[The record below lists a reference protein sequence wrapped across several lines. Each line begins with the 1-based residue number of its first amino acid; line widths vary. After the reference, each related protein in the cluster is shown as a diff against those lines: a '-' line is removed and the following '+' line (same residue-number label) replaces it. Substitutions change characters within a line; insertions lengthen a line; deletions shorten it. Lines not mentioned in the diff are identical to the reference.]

1 MKTVNFCFAT
11 HNHQPIGNFDYVIEE
26 AYEKSYLP
34 FFQLAEKSDLRFA
47 THFSGILLE
56 WLGKHHPEQLAI
68 LQSLVKNDQLEIISG
83 GYYEPILAVFSEED
97 QRAQIQKLSSLI
109 ESTFATK
116 PNGLWL
122 AERIWEQQLV
132 TSLADSGI
140 KYTILDDTHFRAAGL
155 EEEDLTGYYLT
166 ENKGKTIAIFPI
178 SKALR
183 YTIPFA
189 SVDETIKILHDAA
202 SESGGNI
209 ITFADDGEKFG
220 VWPNTFK
227 HVYHDGWLEEFFRK
241 LDENSSWLKAIHFS
255 EAITKLPPKGRI
267 YLPNASYAEMM
278 QWSLPTAKAEL
289 KYEEFVHTLSEN
301 KEEWK
306 EYQQFVRGGFWRNF
320 FVKYPESNHLHKR
333 ALEISTRFSSAKA
346 SVQNDKKYQRA
357 YDHLLAA
364 ECNDPYWHGVF
375 GGIYLANLRHEVY
388 TNLILA
394 ERDLDTIEKFKGI
407 SIATKDLNADGK
419 EDVAIKNNFFSIY
432 LDPSRGGSISEIDYM
447 PKAFNLSNFINRIV
461 EPSHQ
466 KLKSAEKSESTV
478 VTSKSIHD
486 IVVTKEKGLEK
497 HLVYDWYR
505 HGSFIDH
512 FLSTDVI
519 LSDLRAMTFLEH
531 GTFFKATIKPIIES
545 SANNAK
551 VTFRHQGNVFYNG
564 SSHPVTLEKYLHVEK
579 DSDLITAHISITN
592 NSEHILPIRYA
603 TEWTFGMLAGDA
615 DDRYYESP
623 GVEIRNR
630 KMKSTGEILAA
641 TELSLIDE
649 WTGFKLSLHAQKPC
663 TFWRTPIQTVSL
675 SEAGFER
682 VYQGSI
688 IFALWDFSLKPGE
701 KWDVGLSIRV
711 TDIQEKIKVQKS
723 KVNI

>member
-34 FFQLAEKSDLRFA
+34 FFQLAKKYDLRFA

-56 WLGKHHPEQLAI
+56 WLGKHHPEQIAI
-68 LQSLVKNDQLEIISG
+68 LRSLVKNDHLEIISG
-83 GYYEPILAVFSEED
+83 GYYEPILAVFAEAD
-97 QRAQIQKLSSLI
+97 QRAQIQKLSALI

-116 PNGLWL
+116 PKGLWL

-132 TSLADSGI
+132 SSLSDSAI
-140 KYTILDDTHFRAAGL
+140 EYTILDDTHFRAAGL
-155 EEEDLTGYYLT
+155 EDTDLSGYYLT
-166 ENKGKTIAIFPI
+166 EDKGRTIAIFPI

-189 SVDETIKILHDAA
+189 AVDETIKILHDAA
-202 SESGGNI
+202 SQSGENI

-227 HVYHDGWLEEFFRK
+227 HVYQNGWLEEFFRK
-241 LDENSSWLKAIHFS
+241 LDENASWLKTIHFS
-255 EAITKLPPKGRI
+255 DAIRKLPPKGRI

-278 QWSLPTAKAEL
+278 QWSLPTAKADL

-333 ALEISTRFSSAKA
+333 VLDLGNRFSSVKR
-346 SVQNDKKYQRA
+346 SLQKTKQYQIA

-364 ECNDPYWHGVF
+364 QCNDPYWHGVF

-394 ERDLDTIEKFKGI
+394 ERELGVLEKSKGI
-407 SIATKDLNADGK
+407 SIQAKDLNADGI
-419 EDVAIKNNFFSIY
+419 EDVVIKNNFFSIY

-447 PKAFNLSNFINRIV
+447 PKAFNLSNFIDRIV

-466 KLKSAEKSESTV
+466 KLKSAEKSES
-478 VTSKSIHD
+478 SKGASRSIHD

-512 FLSTDVI
+512 FLSKDAI
-519 LSDLRAMTFLEH
+519 LSDLQPMTFLEH
-531 GTFFKATIKPIIES
+531 GSFFKANIKPILES
-545 SANNAK
+545 SVNNAK
-551 VTFRHQGNVFYNG
+551 VTFRHPGNIFYNDN
-564 SSHPVTLEKYLHVEK
+564 SHPVTLDKYLLVEK
-579 DSDLITAHISITN
+579 DSDLITVHISITN
-592 NSEHILPIRYA
+592 NSENILPIRYA
-603 TEWTFGMLAGDA
+603 SEWTFGMLAGDA

-623 GVEIRNR
+623 SIPIRNR
-630 KMKSTGEILAA
+630 KMNSTGEILGAQ
-641 TELSLIDE
+641 ELSLVDE
-649 WTGFKLSLHAQKPC
+649 WTGFKLSLTSQKVC

-711 TDIQEKIKVQKS
+711 TSIVKDVQ
-723 KVNI
+723 